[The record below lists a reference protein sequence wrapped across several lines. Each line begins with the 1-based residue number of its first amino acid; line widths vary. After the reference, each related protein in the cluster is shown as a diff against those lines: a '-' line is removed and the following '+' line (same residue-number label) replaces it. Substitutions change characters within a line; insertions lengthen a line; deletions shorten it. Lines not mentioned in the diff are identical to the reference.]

1 MDSPVRNQSVPAVG
15 AFFESFDGWAQ
26 LLKAHG
32 ASVAEGTTPAPVAAD
47 VIALAMAE
55 TPSPFPS
62 PAAEIEALAWRP
74 GRRPPMA
81 LLHVVDDGRDSGE
94 TIRLRD
100 DTLVVGRQTGGVS
113 IPHDPFIAVD
123 HARLDRLPGGG
134 WLLTDL
140 GSKDGTWVRVMT
152 AKLRSGTRF
161 QIGGTRLVFRRGAD
175 GVAEFAPAGRDDGAA
190 HSSCPNPFPSH
201 PPIPCP
207 PPPFLIGRADAYP
220 GPAEPE
226 LPTLLLDDPFVSP
239 IHAEVIAGRSAW
251 RIVNRGL
258 NGLWV
263 RIEAPVRLDAAA
275 QFQCGDQRFVL
286 EPLAC
291 NP

>member
-1 MDSPVRNQSVPAVG
+1 MDSPARDQPAPVPG

-26 LLKAHG
+26 LLKAHAAPATGERSPVFTDG
-32 ASVAEGTTPAPVAAD
+32 AGVTVAE
-47 VIALAMAE
+47 AL
-55 TPSPFPS
+55 PSPDP
-62 PAAEIEALAWRP
+62 PAACEAAPWRP

-100 DTLVVGRQTGGVS
+100 DTLVVGRTTGGVS
-113 IPHDPFIAVD
+113 IPHDPFLAIN

-134 WLLTDL
+134 WLLTDQ
-140 GSKDGTWVRVMT
+140 GSADGTWVRVMT
-152 AKLRSGTRF
+152 AKLRSGTRL

-175 GVAEFAPAGRDDGAA
+175 GSAEFAAADRD
-190 HSSCPNPFPSH
+190 SQ
-201 PPIPCP
+201 PILLPCP
-207 PPPFLIGRADAYP
+207 SPPFLVGRAGAW
-220 GPAEPE
+220 PE
-226 LPTLLLDDPFVSP
+226 GTDLGLPILRLDDPFVSP
-239 IHAEVIAGRSAW
+239 IHAEVIAGRSTW
-251 RIVNRGL
+251 KIVNRGL

-286 EPLAC
+286 EPLTVDA
-291 NP
+291 

>member
-1 MDSPVRNQSVPAVG
+1 MDSPVRNQPVPEAG
-15 AFFESFDGWAQ
+15 TFFESFDGWAQ
-26 LLKAHG
+26 LLKAH
-32 ASVAEGTTPAPVAAD
+32 ASAVAGNSCPAPVAAD
-47 VIALAMAE
+47 GVALATAE
-55 TPSPFPS
+55 ATAPSAG
-62 PAAEIEALAWRP
+62 PADEIEALAWRP

-100 DTLVVGRQTGGVS
+100 DTLVVGRQTGSVI
-113 IPHDPFIAVD
+113 IPHDPFLGVN

-140 GSKDGTWVRVMT
+140 GSADGTWVRVMT
-152 AKLRSGTRF
+152 AKLRPGTRF
-161 QIGGTRLVFRRGAD
+161 QIGATRLVFCRGAD
-175 GVAEFAPAGRDDGAA
+175 GVAEFAPAGRNDGAA
-190 HSSCPNPFPSH
+190 HL
-201 PPIPCP
+201 PCP
-207 PPPFLIGRADAYP
+207 APPFLIGRADAFP
-220 GPAEPE
+220 GPADPE

-263 RIEAPVRLDAAA
+263 QIEAPVRLDAAA

-286 EPLAC
+286 EPLATT
-291 NP
+291 P